1 MSRPMDIEVMDM
13 DIEDYEETCCTN
25 SRIVLGYINNE
36 VKRIS
41 LWLTG
46 STE

>member
-1 MSRPMDIEVMDM
+1 MSRLIKKELG
-13 DIEDYEETCCTN
+13 IADYKETYCTN
-25 SRIVLGYINNE
+25 SRIILGYISNE

-46 STE
+46 SRE